1 MDALAA
7 FLDGPRARDV
17 FVLKASLAR
26 PWAILVEDEAALAVT
41 AVVRGRA
48 LVTAGDGEPVLLG
61 PGDVA
66 VTRGP
71 DHYHLADDA
80 GSPPIAR
87 VLPDNRCVAL
97 HDGAPLHDTMAVG
110 VRTWGNSPDGDD
122 ILLVGTY
129 EVAGEVSGRLLAAL
143 PPALVVRAS
152 EQHATDAPGLLAL
165 MAGEMTRDQPGQT
178 AVLDRLLDLV
188 LVGTLRTWFA
198 RPDAPVPGWYRAEAD
213 PVVGHALRLLHHNP
227 AAPWTV
233 ASLASAVGVS
243 RAALARRF
251 TDLVGEPPMG
261 YLTRWRLELAADR
274 LAVPGTTVS
283 SVAEEVGYASPYALS
298 AAFKRVRGITPRDHK
313 RALASV
319 G

>member
-17 FVLKASLAR
+17 FVLRASLAR
-26 PWAILVEDEAALAVT
+26 PWAILVEDEAPLAVT

-48 LVTAGDGEPVLLG
+48 VLSAGDGAPIVLT

-71 DHYHLADDA
+71 DHYDLADDVESA
-80 GSPPIAR
+80 PIAR
-87 VLPDNRCVAL
+87 VLPGNRCVAL
-97 HDGAPLHDTMAVG
+97 DDGAPLHETMAVG

-129 EVAGEVSGRLLAAL
+129 EVAGEVGGRLLAAL
-143 PPALVVRAS
+143 PPVVVVRAS
-152 EQHATDAPGLLAL
+152 EQDTTDAHALLHLLAS
-165 MAGEMTRDQPGQT
+165 EMTRDQPGQT

-198 RPDAPVPGWYRAEAD
+198 RPEAPAPGWYRAEGD

-227 AAPWTV
+227 AEAWTV

-251 TDLVGEPPMG
+251 TELVGEPPMG

-274 LAVPGTTVS
+274 LTVPGATVA
-283 SVAEEVGYASPYALS
+283 SVAEEVGYASPFALS
-298 AAFKRVRGITPRDHK
+298 AAFKRVRGVNPREHK
-313 RALASV
+313 RLAGV
-319 G
+319 AG